1 MSTGWISMANILAVY
16 NLSKA
21 KDQNGNA
28 IKPIIEFKDGV
39 VR

>member
-1 MSTGWISMANILAVY
+1 MSTGWIAMANILAVY

-21 KDQNGNA
+21 KDQNGNT
-28 IKPIIEFKDGV
+28 IEPKIEFKDGV